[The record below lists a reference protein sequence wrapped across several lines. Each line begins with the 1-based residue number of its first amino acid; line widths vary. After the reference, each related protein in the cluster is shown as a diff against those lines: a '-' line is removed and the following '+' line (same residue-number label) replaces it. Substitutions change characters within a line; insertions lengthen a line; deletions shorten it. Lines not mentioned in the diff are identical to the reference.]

1 MFVIYKWGFFIF
13 HFSNVGIIYHPT
25 QGNKVSSIHDY
36 NFSFKFEFYSVP
48 LLKCRGQ
55 EQGEKVFNPP
65 STKHF
70 THNWVAKVDWKIV
83 ENLARVFLYPLLVV
97 AKSSICNLVTH
108 RVDGTRIDANLVI
121 SCKLVWD
128 FAPNAAYL
136 SKCWIVISPSNW
148 PRTGIATC
156 EYICKLRKKQN
167 WVWQMPLL
175 WEFHYLMSFFNT
187 TYYSK

>member
-1 MFVIYKWGFFIF
+1 M
-13 HFSNVGIIYHPT
+13 IIY
-25 QGNKVSSIHDY
+25 I
-36 NFSFKFEFYSVP
+36 FFKFEFYSVP

-55 EQGEKVFNPP
+55 KQGEKVFNPP
-65 STKHF
+65 SSKHF
-70 THNWVAKVDWKIV
+70 THNWVAKVDWRIV

-121 SCKLVWD
+121 SPKLVWD

-148 PRTGIATC
+148 PRTSIATLWIHLQT
-156 EYICKLRKKQN
+156 EKKTKLSMTN
-167 WVWQMPLL
+167 ATFVGIPLL
-175 WEFHYLMSFFNT
+175 NVIFQHNILQQVELIRSTCIFLWTMRANHFHSM
-187 TYYSK
+187 